1 VPWPGSGKP
10 DAWGAV
16 DERDHAIAYLLTDLV
31 DGCAHIEQVSVASA
45 HAGRGIGATL
55 IDHLAR
61 TTSAQKIPALTLTAF
76 RDVAWNAP
84 YYARLG
90 FEVIEPADQGPE
102 MRDLIEPRRAPGRNE
117 RLPYSPRDQR
127 IHGSMRRGHRPHSE
141 PPARR

>member
-1 VPWPGSGKP
+1 MPWPGSGKP

-61 TTSAQKIPALTLTAF
+61 TASAQKIPALTLTAV

-102 MRDLIEPRRAPGRNE
+102 MRDLIEHDTSSIPSNAPRVA
-117 RLPYSPRDQR
+117 
-127 IHGSMRRGHRPHSE
+127 MRRPT
-141 PPARR
+141 